1 MFIYLH
7 KYFFIKSL
15 KESVD
20 FCFFHVI
27 LGNVEQKQTI
37 TIINEQEVCIVTATN
52 SEEMNSLFLP
62 DAIFLSE
69 ETTKKAVFEDIAK
82 QLVEKG
88 LVKETFLENLI
99 KREESFPTGMDLS
112 VVDKSLPNI
121 GIPHTEGE
129 FVNTRCVIPVK
140 LMTPV
145 SFNNM
150 INPSDSLE
158 VSFLFMILNN
168 DPGAQTNILSDIMGF
183 ISTVDPEQLN
193 EFFNYTDKDKIYQFL
208 QEKF

>member
-1 MFIYLH
+1 M
-7 KYFFIKSL
+7 
-15 KESVD
+15 
-20 FCFFHVI
+20 
-27 LGNVEQKQTI
+27 I
-37 TIINEQEVCIVTATN
+37 TTSSDKAT
-52 SEEMNSLFLP
+52 SLFLH
-62 DAIFLSE
+62 DAIFVTEQLSKE
-69 ETTKKAVFEDIAK
+69 AIFKDIAL

-88 LVKETFLENLI
+88 LVKESFLENLI

-112 VVDKSLPNI
+112 VVNESLPNI

-129 FVNTRCVIPVK
+129 FVNTRCVIPIK

-145 SFNNM
+145 PFNNM
-150 INPSDSLE
+150 INPSASLE

-183 ISTVDPEQLN
+183 ISTTDPEQLA
-193 EFFNYTDKDKIYQFL
+193 EFFSYTDKEKIYHFL

>member
-1 MFIYLH
+1 MIAVH
-7 KYFFIKSL
+7 SDK
-15 KESVD
+15 V
-20 FCFFHVI
+20 
-27 LGNVEQKQTI
+27 NT
-37 TIINEQEVCIVTATN
+37 
-52 SEEMNSLFLP
+52 LFLP
-62 DAIFLSE
+62 DSIFLSE
-69 ETTKKAVFEDIAK
+69 QTTKEAVFKDIAE
-82 QLVEKG
+82 QLLQKG

-112 VVDKSLPNI
+112 VVNESLPNI

-145 SFNNM
+145 SFDNM
-150 INPSDSLE
+150 INPSVSLE

-183 ISTVDPEQLN
+183 ISTTNPEQLA
-193 EFFNYTDKDKIYQFL
+193 EFFSYTDKEKIYRFL

>member
-1 MFIYLH
+1 M
-7 KYFFIKSL
+7 
-15 KESVD
+15 
-20 FCFFHVI
+20 
-27 LGNVEQKQTI
+27 
-37 TIINEQEVCIVTATN
+37 TATN
-52 SEEMNSLFLP
+52 SDNVNSLFLS
-62 DAIFLSE
+62 DAIFISE
-69 ETTKKAVFEDIAK
+69 QTSKEAVFKEIAK
-82 QLVEKG
+82 QLVQKG
-88 LVKETFLENLI
+88 LVKETFLENLV

-112 VVDKSLPNI
+112 VVDKSLPNV

-129 FVNTRCVIPVK
+129 FVNTRCVITVK

-150 INPSDSLE
+150 INPSESLE

-193 EFFNYTDKDKIYQFL
+193 EFFNNTDKDKIYQFL
-208 QEKF
+208 QDKF